1 MSLWIALLLAA
12 FQNPDYVDQGRKALD
27 ANRNDEAAAL
37 FQKAVAADRKDYAAH
52 FHLALADSLLQHDT
66 EAIAEYQKTLELKPG
81 LYQAELNLGIL
92 FLRNKRDADAIAPL
106 TEAAKQKPSEFRP
119 SYYLGDALL
128 RTGKAAEAQTYLE
141 AALKAN
147 PTAAPAELSLARALL
162 QQGSLTDAEPWFRKA
177 AAQDATYKDALLELG
192 AAEEKAGNA
201 AAAIELYKQFP
212 ENAGAQERLGELLI
226 ESKQFGD
233 AIPRLEKA
241 VNDSPTAANRLALAT
256 AYGMNKEPAK
266 QMEQLAKAVAAE
278 PANYD
283 LRMIFG
289 RALRDAKKP
298 LDAASQFAAAAKIK
312 PDAVDAWNEL
322 AGQLILTDR
331 LADGLAALDHV
342 KALGREL
349 PGDVYLRAITLDKL
363 HQKPQAVASYKQFL
377 TMSEGKF
384 PDQEFAARQ
393 RIRIIEQE
401 LHR

>member
-1 MSLWIALLLAA
+1 MSLWIALLFTA
-12 FQNPDYVDQGRKALD
+12 FQNPNFVEQGRTALD
-27 ANRNDEAAAL
+27 ANQNDEAASL
-37 FQKAVAADRKDYAAH
+37 FQKAVAADPKDYAAH
-52 FHLALADSLLQHDT
+52 FHLALADSLLQHDDA
-66 EAIAEYQKTLELKPG
+66 AITEYQKTLEIKPG

-92 FLRNKRDADAIAPL
+92 LLRNKRDADAITPL
-106 TEAAKQKPSEFRP
+106 SEAAKQKPNEFRP

-128 RTGKAAEAQTYLE
+128 RTGKPAEAQTYLE
-141 AALKAN
+141 EALKAN
-147 PTAAPAELSLARALL
+147 PNAAPAELSLGRSLL
-162 QQGSLTDAEPWFRKA
+162 QQGRLADAEPWFRKA
-177 AAQDATYKDALLELG
+177 AEQDATYKDALLELG

-201 AAAIELYKQFP
+201 AAAIDLYKQFP

-226 ESKQFGD
+226 ENKQFAD

-256 AYGMNKEPAK
+256 AYGMNKQPAK
-266 QMEQLAKAVAAE
+266 QMEQLAKAVEAE

-283 LRMIFG
+283 LRMILG
-289 RALRDAKKP
+289 RSLRDSKKP
-298 LDAASQFAAAAKIK
+298 LDAANQFEAAAKIK

-322 AGQLILTDR
+322 AGQLIL
-331 LADGLAALDHV
+331 AEHFAEGLAALDHV

-363 HQKPQAVASYKQFL
+363 HQKPQAVATYKQFL
-377 TMSEGKF
+377 TMSQGKF

-393 RIRIIEQE
+393 RVRIIEQE